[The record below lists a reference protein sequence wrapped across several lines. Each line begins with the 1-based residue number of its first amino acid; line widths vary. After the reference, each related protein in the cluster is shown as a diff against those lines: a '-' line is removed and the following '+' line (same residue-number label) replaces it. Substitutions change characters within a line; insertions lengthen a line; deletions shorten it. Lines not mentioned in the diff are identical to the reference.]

1 MFRNESDLL
10 CSLASAIKKIKN
22 QTKSNENFNDI
33 EKYRDNDGFIN
44 LTKVNDIN
52 EVSRII
58 DLVDKK
64 NFIEELENSTNLQE
78 KAEGLAKTLKDMFN
92 IDSVKVKISTP
103 DGETCA
109 KIGSD
114 CDVDEV
120 KKVDTVE
127 ETPCNES
134 CVSGKC
140 SDTKV
145 EKCDKEVK
153 ESLDCEEDF
162 ELDNEVIVLHSVGG
176 ESFNAPFYNA
186 VLHICENEYFP
197 ESGVYAEDEDY
208 PEKVDVRILLPN
220 VWNKMMTEA
229 IEYFEECLA
238 NGEEIYVIDPETFDL
253 IDINNSLELWD
264 YAMTSVQESEILNY

>member
-1 MFRNESDLL
+1 MFRNENDLL

-22 QTKSNENFNDI
+22 QTNTNDNVKNNFNDI
-33 EKYRDNDGFIN
+33 EKYRDKDGFIN

-64 NFIEELENSTNLQE
+64 NFIEELENNTNLQE

-103 DGETCA
+103 EGESCA
-109 KIGSD
+109 KIGGD
-114 CDVDEV
+114 YEV
-120 KKVDTVE
+120 EKIKKEEPVQNNEVFNNNEQNDTVE
-127 ETPCNES
+127 QDD
-134 CVSGKC
+134 K
-140 SDTKV
+140 KV
-145 EKCDKEVK
+145 NI
-153 ESLDCEEDF
+153 CEEIDEDF

-176 ESFNAPFYNA
+176 EAFNAPFYNA
-186 VLHICENEYFP
+186 VLYICENEYFP

-220 VWNKMMTEA
+220 VWNKITTDA

-253 IDINNSLELWD
+253 IDINNNIELWD
-264 YAMTSVQESEILNY
+264 YAMTSVQESIIHNY